1 MSTELKKIFL
11 ELLEKDVEFRYTVAG
26 YLGLLE
32 ILKKL
37 DYLIEENKKIWE
49 EIKLLREEEA
59 KLREEQTKI
68 WEEIRSI
75 REDEKKIWENINR
88 IWEEIRLLREEQIK
102 LREEQIKIREDISKI
117 WDNINRIWEEI
128 RSIKEEQKKI
138 WEEIRELRKNYINM
152 RKDLDALKDGMR
164 ALASAVGTTLDH
176 YTAVFIENLLRE
188 KGVPNEKI
196 NVQVDVRIYHL
207 GRYRE
212 IDIFNLDPLVV
223 GEVTTNIRNIEEA
236 RYEINKIIEDI
247 KFAEEVFNRKIFLAV
262 LAVEV
267 VSEDLVQ
274 LIKEETE
281 KHGILFIYGKMIPK
295 L

>member
-1 MSTELKKIFL
+1 MSAELKKIFL
-11 ELLEKDVEFRYTVAG
+11 ELLEKDIEFRYTVAG
-26 YLGLLE
+26 YLGFLE

-37 DYLIEENKKIWE
+37 DYLIEDNK
-49 EIKLLREEEA
+49 
-59 KLREEQTKI
+59 KI

-75 REDEKKIWENINR
+75 KEDEK
-88 IWEEIRLLREEQIK
+88 
-102 LREEQIKIREDISKI
+102 KI

-196 NVQVDVRIYHL
+196 NVQVVVRIYHL

-223 GEVTTNIRNIEEA
+223 GEVTTNIRDIEEA
-236 RYEINKIIEDI
+236 RYEIDKIIEDI
-247 KFAEEVFNRKIFLAV
+247 KFAEEVFNKKIFLAV

-274 LIKEETE
+274 LIEEVTE